1 MISNYQEI
9 LLLLGIGFLAGIINT
24 LAGGGSLL
32 TLPLLIFLGLP
43 PNVANA
49 TNRIGVF
56 FNAFFAMRGF
66 KSKGVDIG
74 PYGIW
79 LGVVALFGAALGS
92 FIAVDIN
99 GDTFNKILAI
109 LIVFIIAYMVFDNK
123 KTGSGYEKM
132 DAKSKIIGYVV
143 FFGIGVYGGF
153 IQAGV
158 GYLIM
163 SSLSFIHN
171 FSIIKINMIK
181 ALSVVIYTLSALGIF
196 IFYDLI
202 NWELGIALAVGMSL
216 GGWLTSRW
224 STKINDK
231 YLRYF
236 VMVTAFAFAIKLFF
250 F

>member
-1 MISNYQEI
+1 MGTSDIII
-9 LLLLGIGFLAGIINT
+9 LFGVGFLAGIINT

-49 TNRIGVF
+49 TNRISVW
-56 FNAFFAMRGF
+56 FNAFFAVRGF
-66 KSKGVDIG
+66 KSKGVEIG

-79 LGVVALFGAALGS
+79 LGIVALFGAALGS
-92 FIAVDIN
+92 LIAVDIK
-99 GDTFNKILAI
+99 GESFNKILAV
-109 LIVFIIAYMVFDNK
+109 LIVFIIGYMVLGHK
-123 KTGSGYEKM
+123 KAGSGNERM
-132 DAKSKIIGYVV
+132 DIKSKILGFVT
-143 FFGIGVYGGF
+143 FFGIGIYGGF

-171 FSIIKINMIK
+171 FSMVKINMIK
-181 ALSVVIYTLSALGIF
+181 ALSVVIYTLSAVGIF

-202 NWELGIALAVGMSL
+202 NWKLGIALAIGSSL

-224 STKINDK
+224 STKIDDR

-236 VMVTAFAFAIKLFF
+236 VMVTAFTFAIKLFF